1 MAPSGNEFAI
11 WQWNCAGFRK
21 RKASLQQYMSPLAVR
36 PHVIAL
42 QETIDAAVALPG
54 YRSVS
59 VRGEGQR
66 GLAILVARKYAFV
79 EHKLQL
85 GNSTLEAQL
94 VEIIPNNWLKCSI
107 FILNVYS
114 TPRNHKQAFSSVI
127 AKAAAL
133 AGKSPLVA
141 VGDFNAHHPAW
152 GYPKATVKG
161 RNLVQ
166 AMTDCSLEL
175 VTDPQFPTR
184 VGTSVTRDTTPD
196 LAFTKNAAGVQWA
209 NLQESLGS
217 DHFILSVTQETRV
230 PPPREF
236 RVTDWDEFR
245 KLRKADQ
252 TEYGTLEDLFSRLA
266 EDALLATKT
275 VQTDLQVDAMDSR
288 LAHLLEAKKSLVE
301 KWRTQKLNR
310 RLRKRISLLNKEIED
325 YCQEL
330 SRQQWNEV
338 CSKVDGQMRTGG
350 KWNLLKVLLDE
361 TNSKGNQRLA
371 IDRLVQAQRSSGV
384 DDTTLLT
391 ELAERYLPLGPVGD
405 WDYPDYRGGPL
416 EAVDSPFTKLEIEE
430 VLHELNSRSAP
441 GPDGITNRLL
451 RNLDDKSIAKLTEEV
466 NLLWA
471 EGRVPEAWRT
481 ASVVLI
487 PKPGK
492 ALAKENL
499 RPISL
504 TSCVGKVME
513 HAVYNRVIRHI
524 EDKELFPHN
533 MVGFRPGLS
542 TQDVMLLIKRQIID
556 RQTRDIRGVLA
567 LDLAKAFDTISHK
580 FVLEAVESMGLGPKF
595 HAYVRA
601 FLRDRTA
608 TIKIGQL
615 KSRAFTLGARGTP
628 QGAVISPLLFNIA
641 MKGLSE
647 RLSTVANTNHALYA
661 DDVTVWCMGGSDA
674 EVEEALQS
682 ALSITES
689 FLEGTGLRLSP
700 SKSELLL
707 YRPVRPGRRPSTPL
721 DQVQITLTTRDGLS
735 IPRVNCIRVLG
746 LLLESNGRNS
756 QVLARI
762 TSKTE
767 NMLRLILRVS
777 NRRGG
782 LRESNLLR
790 LYHAFLMSHINYV
803 ASALNWSKSEEDK
816 LDTLMRKSIKR
827 VLGLPMSTGTDR
839 LMSLGMHNT
848 LSEVT
853 EAQKLAQVARL
864 SSTKAGQR
872 LLQSLGCRHMGSTE
886 QKVFLTQTVKATY
899 EVEPF
904 PRNVH
909 PQYNVGRRKARARSL
924 LDFVAKSP
932 GKVAFVDA
940 AQYGRSDSFAA
951 VVVDHRGRVL
961 NSASVGKVSASVAEQ
976 VAIALAMKDPSRP
989 EIFTDSRAAVR
1000 AFASGVVSREA
1011 ATILSSRG
1019 AVGFHTITWFP
1030 AHMGLGVHPSVSNV
1044 NELAHNRAR
1053 EITCR
1058 GGPGGS
1064 AGGFAE
1070 SFKDP
1075 LGTFHE
1081 VTSHYQL
1088 SRRRYPLPHSKLTRP
1103 QSSVLRMLQAGSF
1116 PSRSTFSHFAEGI
1129 DPGCPSCRENKCTLA
1144 HMLWQCPAL
1153 CGAKFSTQQD
1163 WERTLKSGELSVQL
1177 SAVQE
1182 ACERAEG
1189 HGLPVPA
1196 WARPATVADP
1206 PSGGV

>member
-1 MAPSGNEFAI
+1 NEFVI

-21 RKASLQQYMSPLAVR
+21 RKASLQQYIAPLAVR

-42 QETIDAAVALPG
+42 QETIAAEVTFPG

-66 GLAILVARKYAFV
+66 GLAILVSTKCAFL
-79 EHKLQL
+79 EHKLAL

-94 VEIIPNNWLKCSI
+94 VEIIPNNWLRCSI
-107 FILNVYS
+107 FVLNVYS
-114 TPRNHKQAFSSVI
+114 TPRNHKQAFSSAV
-127 AKAAAL
+127 AKAATL
-133 AGKSPLVA
+133 AGKSPLIA

-166 AMTDCSLEL
+166 AMSNYSLEL
-175 VTDPQFPTR
+175 ITDPQFPTR
-184 VGTSVTRDTTPD
+184 VGNSVTRDTTPD
-196 LAFTKNAAGVQWA
+196 LAFTRNAVGVQWA

-217 DHFILSVTQETRV
+217 DHFILSVTQETRAA
-230 PPPREF
+230 PPKEY

-245 KLRKADQ
+245 KRRTADQ
-252 TEYGTLEDLFSRLA
+252 TEYSTLEELFSRLA

-288 LAHLLEAKKSLVE
+288 LAHLLEAKKALVE
-301 KWRTQKLNR
+301 RWRTQKLNR
-310 RLRKRISLLNKEIED
+310 RLRKRIALLNKDIEE
-325 YCQEL
+325 YSQEL

-361 TNSKGNQRLA
+361 TNSKSNQRLA
-371 IDRLVQAQRSSGV
+371 IDRLVQAQRNSGV
-384 DDTTLLT
+384 DDTTVLK
-391 ELAERYLPLGPVGD
+391 ELAERYLPIGPSGD

-416 EAVDSPFTKLEIEE
+416 EAIDSPFTNLEIEE
-430 VLHELNSRSAP
+430 VLHTLNSRSAP
-441 GPDGITNRLL
+441 GPDGITNKLL

-513 HAVYNRVIRHI
+513 HAVHNRVSRYI

-533 MVGFRPGLS
+533 MIGFRPGLS

-556 RQTRDIRGVLA
+556 RATRDIRGLLA

-580 FVLEAVESMGLGPKF
+580 FVLEAVESMGLGPRF

-601 FLRDRTA
+601 FLRDRKA
-608 TIKIGQL
+608 TIKLGEL
-615 KSRAFTLGARGTP
+615 TSGAFILGARGTP

-661 DDVTVWCMGGSDA
+661 DDITVWCMGGSDA

-682 ALSITES
+682 ALTITES

-707 YRPVRPGRRPSTPL
+707 YRPVRPGRRPHSPL
-721 DQVQITLTTRDGLS
+721 NQVHIALTTRDGQS

-746 LLLESNGRNS
+746 FLLESNGRNS

-803 ASALNWSKSEEDK
+803 ASSLNWSKREEDK

-848 LSEVT
+848 LSEVI
-853 EAQKLAQVARL
+853 EAQTLAQVARL

-872 LLQSLGCRHMGSTE
+872 LLQSLGYHHTGSAE
-886 QKVFLTQTVKATY
+886 QKILSQTMKSTY
-899 EVEPF
+899 EVAPF

-909 PQYNVGRRKARARSL
+909 PQYNVGRRKARAKSL
-924 LDFVAKSP
+924 LDFVAKYP
-932 GKVAFVDA
+932 EKVAFVDA
-940 AQYGRSDSFAA
+940 AQYGRSDNFAA
-951 VVVDHRGRVL
+951 VVVDHRGRAL
-961 NSASVGKVSASVAEQ
+961 NSASAKKVSASVAEQ
-976 VAIALAMKDPSRP
+976 VAIALAMKDSSRP

-1000 AFASGVVSREA
+1000 AFASGVISREA
-1011 ATILSSRG
+1011 AAILRSRV

-1030 AHMGLGVHPSVSNV
+1030 AHMGSGVHATVPNV
-1044 NELAHNRAR
+1044 NELAHYRAR
-1053 EITCR
+1053 ESTCR

-1064 AGGFAE
+1064 GGGFAE
-1070 SFKDP
+1070 SFRDP

-1081 VTSHYQL
+1081 VTAHYQL

-1103 QSSVLRMLQAGSF
+1103 QSSALRMLQTGSF
-1116 PSRSTFSHFAEGI
+1116 PSRSTFSHFAEDI
-1129 DPGCPSCRENKCTLA
+1129 NPGCPSCGADNCTLA

-1153 CGAKFSTQQD
+1153 RSAK
-1163 WERTLKSGELSVQL
+1163 
-1177 SAVQE
+1177 
-1182 ACERAEG
+1182 
-1189 HGLPVPA
+1189 
-1196 WARPATVADP
+1196 
-1206 PSGGV
+1206 